1 MSDVAD
7 QTISMPFGL
16 RVKLSAMMF
25 LQFMTLPV
33 WFNTIIPYVKTLPG
47 GEPWTLWCGMF
58 IGFGTLASP
67 LVGMFADRFLNAE
80 KVLALTHLLYAILL
94 AACFFVRA
102 PAQLFTLLLLA
113 CFVNMPGW
121 SLTATITM
129 THATPA
135 AFPHIR
141 VFGTLGWVAS
151 AVFSVVGIRWFGLT
165 CFDTSPWIFA
175 CASGTALV
183 AAGLALVLPPTPP
196 RAHGTPMSLVDAFGL
211 KAFSL
216 FKDPRFLAFGL
227 LLAGTM
233 IPFQWYMNYNALY
246 LKESGFTYLTL
257 TQNLGQVGELAFMV
271 ALPFLL
277 RTCGYKWSMVI
288 GIALMAVRYI
298 CFYGSVNMGCP
309 ALDFGGILL
318 HGAVF
323 GFIIVNAQMFATE
336 VAPPELRNQAQGLTM
351 TLTGSLGVFL
361 SVTIFNRVLAA
372 NVRPDG
378 THDWSTPYLLAFGL
392 SVALAVLT
400 ALLFKPNSS
409 RNQNIKDTRR

>member
-1 MSDVAD
+1 MTDANA
-7 QTISMPFGL
+7 QKISMPIAL

-25 LQFMTLPV
+25 LQFMMLPV

-47 GEPWTLWCGMF
+47 GESWTLWCGMF

-80 KVLALTHLLYAILL
+80 KVLALTHRLYAGLL
-94 AACFFVRA
+94 SACVFVRA
-102 PAQLFTLLLLA
+102 PAQLFTLLLFA

-129 THATPA
+129 THAPPV

-151 AVFSVVGIRWFGLT
+151 AVFSVVGIRLFGLT
-165 CFDTSPWIFA
+165 NFDTSPWIFA
-175 CASGTALV
+175 CAAGTALV

-196 RAHGTPMSLVDAFGL
+196 RARGTPMSLVDAFGL

-216 FKDPRFLAFGL
+216 FKNPRFLAFGL

-233 IPFQWYMNYNALY
+233 IPFQWYMNYNALD

-257 TQNLGQVGELAFMV
+257 TQNLGQVGALAFMV
-271 ALPFLL
+271 VLPFLL

-288 GIALMAVRYI
+288 GIALMAARYA
-298 CFYGSVNMGCP
+298 CFYGSVELGCP
-309 ALDFGGILL
+309 ALDFVGILL

-323 GFIIVNAQMFATE
+323 GLIIVNAQMFATE

-351 TLTGSLGVFL
+351 TLTGSIGVFL

-372 NVRPDG
+372 NVKTDG
-378 THDWSTPYLLAFGL
+378 MHDWSTPYLLAFGL

-400 ALLFKPNSS
+400 ALLFKPAS
-409 RNQNIKDTRR
+409 RG

>member
-1 MSDVAD
+1 
-7 QTISMPFGL
+7 
-16 RVKLSAMMF
+16 
-25 LQFMTLPV
+25 
-33 WFNTIIPYVKTLPG
+33 
-47 GEPWTLWCGMF
+47 
-58 IGFGTLASP
+58 
-67 LVGMFADRFLNAE
+67 
-80 KVLALTHLLYAILL
+80 
-94 AACFFVRA
+94 
-102 PAQLFTLLLLA
+102 
-113 CFVNMPGW
+113 
-121 SLTATITM
+121 
-129 THATPA
+129 
-135 AFPHIR
+135 
-141 VFGTLGWVAS
+141 
-151 AVFSVVGIRWFGLT
+151 
-165 CFDTSPWIFA
+165 
-175 CASGTALV
+175 
-183 AAGLALVLPPTPP
+183 
-196 RAHGTPMSLVDAFGL
+196 MSLVDAFGL

-298 CFYGSVNMGCP
+298 CFYGSVKMGCP
-309 ALDFGGILL
+309 ALDFAGILL

-323 GFIIVNAQMFATE
+323 GFIIVNAQMYATE

-351 TLTGSLGVFL
+351 TLTGSIGVFL

-372 NVRPDG
+372 NVKPDG

-409 RNQNIKDTRR
+409 RNQNIKDTSR

>member
-7 QTISMPFGL
+7 QTISMPLGL
-16 RVKLSAMMF
+16 RIKLSAMMF

-102 PAQLFTLLLLA
+102 PALLFTLLLFA

-165 CFDTSPWIFA
+165 GFDTSPWIFA
-175 CASGTALV
+175 CAAGTALV
-183 AAGLALVLPPTPP
+183 AAALALVLPPTPP
-196 RAHGTPMSLVDAFGL
+196 RARGTPMSLVDAFGL

-216 FKDPRFLAFGL
+216 FKNPRFLAFGL

-233 IPFQWYMNYNALY
+233 IPF
-246 LKESGFTYLTL
+246 
-257 TQNLGQVGELAFMV
+257 
-271 ALPFLL
+271 
-277 RTCGYKWSMVI
+277 R
-288 GIALMAVRYI
+288 
-298 CFYGSVNMGCP
+298 
-309 ALDFGGILL
+309 
-318 HGAVF
+318 
-323 GFIIVNAQMFATE
+323 
-336 VAPPELRNQAQGLTM
+336 
-351 TLTGSLGVFL
+351 
-361 SVTIFNRVLAA
+361 
-372 NVRPDG
+372 
-378 THDWSTPYLLAFGL
+378 
-392 SVALAVLT
+392 
-400 ALLFKPNSS
+400 
-409 RNQNIKDTRR
+409 

>member
-1 MSDVAD
+1 MTDA
-7 QTISMPFGL
+7 QNISMPIAL
-16 RVKLSAMMF
+16 RIKLSAMMF
-25 LQFMTLPV
+25 LQFMMLPV

-47 GEPWTLWCGMF
+47 GESWVLWCGMF

-80 KVLALTHLLYAILL
+80 KVLALTHLIYAALL
-94 AACFFVRA
+94 SVCFFVRS
-102 PAQLFTLLLLA
+102 PALLFTLLLFA

-129 THATPA
+129 THTTPA

-151 AVFSVVGIRWFGLT
+151 AVFSVVGIRLFGLT
-165 CFDTSPWIFA
+165 GFDTSPWIFA
-175 CASGTALV
+175 CAAGTALV

-196 RAHGTPMSLVDAFGL
+196 HARGTPMSLVDAFGL

-216 FKDPRFLAFGL
+216 FKDPRFLVFGL

-288 GIALMAVRYI
+288 GIALMALRYA
-298 CFYGSVNMGCP
+298 CFYGSVKIGCP
-309 ALDFGGILL
+309 AFDFVGILL

-351 TLTGSLGVFL
+351 TLTGSIGVFL

-372 NVRPDG
+372 NVKPDG

-400 ALLFKPNSS
+400 AIFFRPANRPTS
-409 RNQNIKDTRR
+409 RR